1 MAFRV
6 YKGLGFRVMAE
17 SGFKKGLW
25 LLISAGSV
33 LQKEESDSG
42 YRVSRG
48 TWLTA
53 ADALRNC

>member
-1 MAFRV
+1 
-6 YKGLGFRVMAE
+6 MAE

-33 LQKEESDSG
+33 LQEEESDSG